1 MKKSEIKTLS
11 NNELIVEYVSTYS
24 FYDTNFLLGRGTKQL
39 EKHLKDLEEELVKR
53 DILTESDI
61 EELHK

>member
-11 NNELIVEYVSTYS
+11 NNQLIVEYVSTYS
-24 FYDTNFLLGRGTKQL
+24 WHDTNYFLGRGTKQL

-61 EELHK
+61 EELYK

>member
-1 MKKSEIKTLS
+1 MKKSEIKNLS
-11 NNELIVEYVSTYS
+11 NNELIVEYVSIYS
-24 FYDTNFLLGRGTKQL
+24 LHDTNFILRRGTKQL

-53 DILTESDI
+53 NILTESDI